1 MDLDSQAD
9 KSFETRSLK
18 TTTSQEENKTFT
30 GDYSCQENQIML
42 KLSTDAQTIL
52 SEDQIIYH
60 IIGRFLLIVVNKQ
73 HRNYLVIQIE
83 ISIGKIIDIM
93 EIGGS

>member
-9 KSFETRSLK
+9 KSFETRRLK

-42 KLSTDAQTIL
+42 KLSTDAKTIL

-60 IIGRFLLIVVNKQ
+60 IIGKFLLIVVNKQ
-73 HRNYLVIQIE
+73 HPNYLVIQIE

>member
-9 KSFETRSLK
+9 KSFETRRLK

-42 KLSTDAQTIL
+42 KLSTDA
-52 SEDQIIYH
+52 
-60 IIGRFLLIVVNKQ
+60 
-73 HRNYLVIQIE
+73 
-83 ISIGKIIDIM
+83 
-93 EIGGS
+93 